1 MAPNKI
7 KIAQRESLMW
17 GSAQQDAIAFGTI
30 LHEIMAL
37 IHTKE
42 TLDAALK
49 QALETGLVLLSELEI
64 FKNTIKKIIEQPELS
79 VFFET
84 NGKVYKE
91 QAILKNGAKTIK
103 PDRVV
108 IKGQEAYLLDYKTG
122 EKQEKH
128 RTQINEYEKALQ
140 EMNYQVVKK
149 VLVYTGENIEVV
161 TL

>member
-1 MAPNKI
+1 M
-7 KIAQRESLMW
+7 
-17 GSAQQDAIAFGTI
+17 
-30 LHEIMAL
+30 
-37 IHTKE
+37 
-42 TLDAALK
+42 
-49 QALETGLVLLSELEI
+49 
-64 FKNTIKKIIEQPELS
+64 
-79 VFFET
+79 FFEA
-84 NGKVYKE
+84 NSKVYKE

-128 RTQINEYEKALQ
+128 RTQINEYETALQ
-140 EMNYQVVKK
+140 EMNYEVVKK

>member
-1 MAPNKI
+1 
-7 KIAQRESLMW
+7 
-17 GSAQQDAIAFGTI
+17 
-30 LHEIMAL
+30 
-37 IHTKE
+37 
-42 TLDAALK
+42 
-49 QALETGLVLLSELEI
+49 
-64 FKNTIKKIIEQPELS
+64 
-79 VFFET
+79 
-84 NGKVYKE
+84 VYKE